1 MSDPDEQA
9 GMELLTDDV
18 ALITGGARGQGRAE
32 AELFADHGANVVI
45 ADIRDD
51 LGQETA
57 ASIRESGG
65 EAVYRSLDVSCESDW
80 EETIDVL
87 DEEFGGLDVLVNN
100 AGVLNSESI
109 VEETV
114 EGWDR
119 VLDVDLKGVWLGMK
133 HAIPLMRES
142 GGGRIVNTSS
152 IYGNVGGF
160 GNCAAYHAAK
170 GGVTVLTKN
179 AAVGYADDGIRV
191 NSVHPGVVTSTMGDH
206 AEADDDAGPERLLA
220 VTPQGRSGTP
230 REIANTVLF
239 LGSEMSSFVTGID
252 LHVDGGYLAR

>member
-1 MSDPDEQA
+1 MQ
-9 GMELLTDDV
+9 MLTDEV

-32 AELFADHGANVVI
+32 AELFAEHGATVII
-45 ADIRDD
+45 ADIRDE
-51 LGQETA
+51 LGRETA
-57 ASIRESGG
+57 EAIREECN
-65 EAVYRSLDVSCESDW
+65 EAVYHSLDVSKESQW
-80 EETIDVL
+80 EETI
-87 DEEFGGLDVLVNN
+87 EAIEAEFGGLDVLVNN

-114 EGWDR
+114 EGWNE
-119 VLDVDLKGVWLGMK
+119 VIDVDLKGVWLGMK
-133 HAIPLMRES
+133 HTIPLMRET

-179 AAVGYADDGIRV
+179 AAVGYADDGIRA
-191 NSVHPGVVTSTMGDH
+191 NSIHPGVVTTRMGDH
-206 AEADDDAGPERLLA
+206 DETPEDDSGPERLLE
-220 VTPQGRSGTP
+220 VTPQGRAGTA
-230 REIANTVLF
+230 EEVANVALF
-239 LGSEMSSFVTGID
+239 LASEMSSFVTGVD

>member
-1 MSDPDEQA
+1 
-9 GMELLTDDV
+9 MELLTDDV

-32 AELFADHGANVVI
+32 ARLFAEHGASVVI
-45 ADIRDD
+45 ADVRDE
-51 LGQETA
+51 LGKETA
-57 ASIRESGG
+57 ASIRDSGYD
-65 EAVYRSLDVSCESDW
+65 AVYRSLDVSRESEW
-80 EETIDVL
+80 MTTIDAI
-87 DEEFGGLDVLVNN
+87 EESFGGIDVLVNN
-100 AGVLNSESI
+100 AGILNSESI

-133 HAIPLMRES
+133 HAIPLMRDS

-179 AAVGYADDGIRV
+179 AAIGYADDGIRV
-191 NSVHPGVVTSTMGDH
+191 NSIHPGVVTSTMGDH
-206 AEADDDAGPERLLA
+206 DEADDSGPERLLE
-220 VTPQGRSGTP
+220 VTPQGRGGTP
-230 REIANTVLF
+230 EEIANAVLF